1 MRGASRAYALMF
13 YSPLTP
19 VPYFLLPGLRA
30 ISLRE
35 LHTSELY
42 VHCRTAANP
51 DFIASALPPYWLIA
65 AYQLADL
72 GRLEQAAAY
81 MAQVIGAVEISGP
94 GAWSPAFLAHA
105 NTLRQ
110 LLKARRRED
119 SRREDSRREDSR
131 REDSRSRVSMAIV
144 TRLASC
150 STRAALLLASLLLA
164 SLLLASLPLTN
175 RFTNRVSHL
184 LASLTYSPASPT
196 REPYLLAR
204 RAASTRRPATRRNS
218 KPWRRRTPPRRRR

>member
-1 MRGASRAYALMF
+1 MF

-42 VHCRTAANP
+42 AHCRTAANP

-119 SRREDSRREDSR
+119 SRREDSR
-131 REDSRSRVSMAIV
+131 SRVSMAIV
-144 TRLASC
+144 TRLTSC

-164 SLLLASLPLTN
+164 SLLLTSLPLTN